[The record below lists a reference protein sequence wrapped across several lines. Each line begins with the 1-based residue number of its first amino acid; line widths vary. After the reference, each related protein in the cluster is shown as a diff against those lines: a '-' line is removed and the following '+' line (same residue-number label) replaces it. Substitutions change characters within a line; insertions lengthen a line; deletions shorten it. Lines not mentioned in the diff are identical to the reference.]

1 MGNSAQWS
9 KIAIILENNDLN
21 QIILKDSPDN
31 PGQVSMNTKEQG
43 FESMV
48 HAYSKDLY
56 RYGYWLSRDS
66 AIAEDLVQETFLR
79 AWRAYDSLND
89 AKAAKSWLFTILR
102 RENARRFEKKSAQAE
117 LTSLDDEM
125 VEVFATVDDD
135 FASVDSLAV
144 RAALRELPASYAEP
158 LVLQVIGGYSCE
170 EIATIIDA
178 KPGAVMTRVFR
189 ARQKLRKIL
198 EEDDGQ
204 KAAL

>member
-1 MGNSAQWS
+1 M
-9 KIAIILENNDLN
+9 KENNDMHGLYKKEN
-21 QIILKDSPDN
+21 RKNHGPGIMSSKDHS
-31 PGQVSMNTKEQG
+31 

-56 RYGYWLSRDS
+56 RYGYWLSKDS

-79 AWRAYDSLND
+79 AWRAIDSLND

-125 VEVFATVDDD
+125 VELFATVDDD
-135 FASVDSLAV
+135 FANIDSMAV
-144 RAALRELPASYAEP
+144 RAALRQIPTSYSEP
-158 LVLQVIGGYSCE
+158 LVLQVIGGYSCD
-170 EIATIIDA
+170 EIATIIDT

-198 EEDDGQ
+198 EEEDSTTESSL
-204 KAAL
+204 KVVK

>member
-1 MGNSAQWS
+1 MKESIDKLG
-9 KIAIILENNDLN
+9 LVD
-21 QIILKDSPDN
+21 
-31 PGQVSMNTKEQG
+31 MNTKEQG

-56 RYGYWLSRDS
+56 RYGYWLSKDA

-79 AWRAYDSLND
+79 AWRAIDSLND

-117 LTSLDDEM
+117 LTTLDDEM
-125 VEVFATVDDD
+125 VEVFATVEDD
-135 FASVDSLAV
+135 FANVDNIAV
-144 RAALRELPASYAEP
+144 RAALRQLPASYAEP
-158 LVLQVIGGYSCE
+158 LVLQVIGGYSCN

-189 ARQKLRKIL
+189 ARQKLRKLL
-198 EEDDGQ
+198 EEDEAQ
-204 KAAL
+204 EVSV

>member
-1 MGNSAQWS
+1 M
-9 KIAIILENNDLN
+9 
-21 QIILKDSPDN
+21 KDSSN
-31 PGQVSMNTKEQG
+31 NSGLESMSTKEQG

-79 AWRAYDSLND
+79 AWKAIDSLND

-117 LTSLDDEM
+117 LTTLDDEM
-125 VEVFATVDDD
+125 MDVFATVDDD
-135 FASVDSLAV
+135 FANVDNLAV
-144 RAALRELPASYAEP
+144 REALRELPASYAEP
-158 LVLQVIGGYSCE
+158 LVLQVIGGYSCD
-170 EIATIIDA
+170 EIAKIIDA

-189 ARQKLRKIL
+189 ARQKLRKLL
-198 EEDDGQ
+198 EEDETQ
-204 KAAL
+204 RVSV

>member
-1 MGNSAQWS
+1 MMKDNDDAKGLYSKDNANEYGLVDMSA
-9 KIAIILENNDLN
+9 
-21 QIILKDSPDN
+21 
-31 PGQVSMNTKEQG
+31 KEQG

-48 HAYSKDLY
+48 NAYSKDLY
-56 RYGYWLSRDS
+56 RYAYWLSKDS

-79 AWRAYDSLND
+79 AWRAIDSLND

-117 LTSLDDEM
+117 LTTLDDDM

-135 FASVDSLAV
+135 FANMDNMAV
-144 RAALRELPASYAEP
+144 RAALRQIPASYAEP
-158 LVLQVIGGYSCE
+158 LVLQVIAGYSCE
-170 EIATIIDA
+170 EIAAIIDT

-198 EEDDGQ
+198 QDEDSSSGS
-204 KAAL
+204 ALKVVE

>member
-1 MGNSAQWS
+1 MKDNDDTHGLDGKENG
-9 KIAIILENNDLN
+9 KNDHLELM
-21 QIILKDSPDN
+21 S
-31 PGQVSMNTKEQG
+31 TKEQG

-56 RYGYWLSRDS
+56 RYGYWLSKDS

-79 AWRAYDSLND
+79 AWRAIDSLND

-117 LTSLDDEM
+117 LTTLDDEM

-135 FASVDSLAV
+135 FANMDNMAV
-144 RAALRELPASYAEP
+144 RAALRQIPASYAEP
-158 LVLQVIGGYSCE
+158 LVLQVIGGYSCD

-198 EEDDGQ
+198 EDDDSSSNASLRVV
-204 KAAL
+204 K

>member
-1 MGNSAQWS
+1 MKDNDQNHGHMDINSQRGQKDMG
-9 KIAIILENNDLN
+9 
-21 QIILKDSPDN
+21 
-31 PGQVSMNTKEQG
+31 VKEQG

-56 RYGYWLSRDS
+56 RYGYWLSKDS

-79 AWRAYDSLND
+79 AWRAIDSLND

-125 VEVFATVDDD
+125 VEMFAVVEDD
-135 FASVDSLAV
+135 FTNMDNMEV
-144 RAALRELPASYAEP
+144 RAALRQIPASYAEP

-189 ARQKLRKIL
+189 ARQKLRAIL
-198 EEDDGQ
+198 EEQDASPASSL
-204 KAAL
+204 KVVK

>member
-1 MGNSAQWS
+1 MKGNT
-9 KIAIILENNDLN
+9 NNHGRNSIDDNTDDLPN
-21 QIILKDSPDN
+21 MS
-31 PGQVSMNTKEQG
+31 SKEQG

-56 RYGYWLSRDS
+56 RYGYWLSKDS

-79 AWRAYDSLND
+79 AWRAIDSLND

-125 VEVFATVDDD
+125 VEMFAVVDDD
-135 FASVDSLAV
+135 FANMDNMAV
-144 RAALRELPASYAEP
+144 RAALRQIPASYAEP
-158 LVLQVIGGYSCE
+158 LVLQVIGGYSCD

-189 ARQKLRKIL
+189 ARQKLKTIL
-198 EEDDGQ
+198 EEEDTPTGASL
-204 KAAL
+204 KVVK

>member
-1 MGNSAQWS
+1 MSA
-9 KIAIILENNDLN
+9 
-21 QIILKDSPDN
+21 
-31 PGQVSMNTKEQG
+31 KEQG

-48 HAYSKDLY
+48 NAYSKDLY
-56 RYGYWLSRDS
+56 RYGYWLSKDNG
-66 AIAEDLVQETFLR
+66 IAEDLVQETFLR
-79 AWRAYDSLND
+79 AWRAIDSLKD

-117 LTSLDDEM
+117 LTSLDDDM
-125 VEVFATVDDD
+125 VELFAVVDDD
-135 FASVDSLAV
+135 FANMDNMAV
-144 RAALRELPASYAEP
+144 RAALHQIPASYSEP

-198 EEDDGQ
+198 EEDSASGGSSLGVV
-204 KAAL
+204 K

>member
-1 MGNSAQWS
+1 MKENDDTHGLDGKENG
-9 KIAIILENNDLN
+9 KNDHLELMSN
-21 QIILKDSPDN
+21 
-31 PGQVSMNTKEQG
+31 KEQG

-56 RYGYWLSRDS
+56 RYGYWLSKDS

-79 AWRAYDSLND
+79 AWRAIDSLND

-117 LTSLDDEM
+117 LTTLDDEM

-135 FASVDSLAV
+135 FANMDNMAV
-144 RAALRELPASYAEP
+144 RAALRQIPASYAEP
-158 LVLQVIGGYSCE
+158 LVLQVIGGYSCD

-198 EEDDGQ
+198 EEDDSSSNSSLRVV
-204 KAAL
+204 K

>member
-1 MGNSAQWS
+1 MKDNSHSHGLHSKGIKGNNSQ
-9 KIAIILENNDLN
+9 ET
-21 QIILKDSPDN
+21 
-31 PGQVSMNTKEQG
+31 MNTKEQS

-56 RYGYWLSRDS
+56 RYGYWLSKDS

-79 AWRAYDSLND
+79 AWRAIDSLND

-125 VEVFATVDDD
+125 VEIFATVDDD
-135 FASVDSLAV
+135 FASIDNMAV
-144 RAALRELPASYAEP
+144 RAAIRQIPTSYSEP

-170 EIATIIDA
+170 EIAAIIDV

-198 EEDDGQ
+198 EDDASSGPSLEVV
-204 KAAL
+204 K

>member
-1 MGNSAQWS
+1 MKDNDDTHGLHGKENG
-9 KIAIILENNDLN
+9 KNDDLELMNN
-21 QIILKDSPDN
+21 
-31 PGQVSMNTKEQG
+31 KEQG

-56 RYGYWLSRDS
+56 RYGYWLSKDS

-79 AWRAYDSLND
+79 AWRAIDSLND

-117 LTSLDDEM
+117 LTTLDDEM

-135 FASVDSLAV
+135 FANMDNMAV
-144 RAALRELPASYAEP
+144 RAALRQIPASYAEP
-158 LVLQVIGGYSCE
+158 LVLQVIGGYSCD

-198 EEDDGQ
+198 EDDDSSSNSSLRVV
-204 KAAL
+204 K

>member
-1 MGNSAQWS
+1 M
-9 KIAIILENNDLN
+9 
-21 QIILKDSPDN
+21 KDSTNN
-31 PGQVSMNTKEQG
+31 PGPLGMDTKEQG

-48 HAYSKDLY
+48 LAYSKDLY

-79 AWRAYDSLND
+79 AWRAIDSLKD

-125 VEVFATVDDD
+125 MEVFATVDDD

-144 RAALRELPASYAEP
+144 RSALRDLPASYAEP
-158 LVLQVIGGYSCE
+158 LVLHVIGGYSCE
-170 EIATIIDA
+170 EIANIIDA

-189 ARQKLRKIL
+189 ARQKLRKML
-198 EEDDGQ
+198 EEDEGQ
-204 KAAL
+204 KAAV

>member
-1 MGNSAQWS
+1 MKENANIHGHS
-9 KIAIILENNDLN
+9 KSVINVHESTNM
-21 QIILKDSPDN
+21 S
-31 PGQVSMNTKEQG
+31 TKEQG

-56 RYGYWLSRDS
+56 RYGYWLSKDS

-79 AWRAYDSLND
+79 AWRAIDSLND

-117 LTSLDDEM
+117 LTSLDDEVIEM
-125 VEVFATVDDD
+125 FAVVDDD
-135 FASVDSLAV
+135 FANMDNMAV
-144 RAALRELPASYAEP
+144 RAALRQIPPSYAEP
-158 LVLQVIGGYSCE
+158 LVLQVIGGYSCD

-189 ARQKLRKIL
+189 ARQKLRAIL
-198 EEDDGQ
+198 EEEDSPSASLRVV
-204 KAAL
+204 K

>member
-1 MGNSAQWS
+1 MKDNDDTHGLDGKENG
-9 KIAIILENNDLN
+9 KNDHLELM
-21 QIILKDSPDN
+21 S
-31 PGQVSMNTKEQG
+31 TKEQG

-56 RYGYWLSRDS
+56 RYGYWLSKDS

-79 AWRAYDSLND
+79 AWRAIDSLND

-117 LTSLDDEM
+117 LTTLDDEM

-135 FASVDSLAV
+135 FANMDNMAL
-144 RAALRELPASYAEP
+144 RAALRQIPASYAEP
-158 LVLQVIGGYSCE
+158 LVLQVIGGYSCD

-198 EEDDGQ
+198 EEDDSSSNASLRIV
-204 KAAL
+204 K